1 MVFVGKAVFSG
12 PVFRE
17 FVGKAVFSDQFS
29 GNSWARPFHQSSG
42 NSWAR
47 PFRPVL
53 REFVGKA
60 VSDQS

>member
-1 MVFVGKAVFSG
+1 MEFVGKAVFFG

-17 FVGKAVFSDQFS
+17 FVGKAVSD
-29 GNSWARPFHQSSG
+29 QSSG

>member
-1 MVFVGKAVFSG
+1 MEFVGKAVFFG

-17 FVGKAVFSDQFS
+17 FVGKAVFSD
-29 GNSWARPFHQSSG
+29 QSSG